1 MPKKVICN
9 LPNASEEINGIKF
22 VHTEEGVISA
32 DVLEDAVAKQFDGI
46 PGYTLVDAEPAK
58 VAKAAKKAESTGD
71 AGAEPAKVAKKAEST
86 GDAGAEGGKE

>member
-32 DVLEDAVAKQFDGI
+32 DVLEDAVAKQYEAKTGI
-46 PGYTLVDAEPAK
+46 KETFYVC
-58 VAKAAKKAESTGD
+58 KASQG
-71 AGAEPAKVAKKAEST
+71 AGQC
-86 GDAGAEGGKE
+86 

>member
-9 LPNASEEINGIKF
+9 LPNASKEINGIKF

-71 AGAEPAKVAKKAEST
+71 AGAE
-86 GDAGAEGGKE
+86 GGKE

>member
-32 DVLEDAVAKQFDGI
+32 EAGVNMVIVQQIVLVVFPGGEDRIQINAVDTQRFQI
-46 PGYTLVDAEPAK
+46 IHILCNPLQRSAELSPHGLLFK
-58 VAKAAKKAESTGD
+58 SL
-71 AGAEPAKVAKKAEST
+71 
-86 GDAGAEGGKE
+86 

>member
-46 PGYTLVDAEPAK
+46 PGYTLVEAEPAKVAK

-71 AGAEPAKVAKKAEST
+71 AGAE
-86 GDAGAEGGKE
+86 GGKE